1 MGIYREAKMTEQPTT
16 TYDKTICGTIRRWI
30 DKLCANSAFLPER
43 PGLRL
48 LTVTLGFVLSVHTA
62 NTIGSTDK
70 YKISAFPGAEGAGAV
85 TPGGR
90 GGKVIEV
97 TNLNDSGPGSLRE
110 AVEADG
116 PRIVVFRVSGIITL
130 EKLLTISNPFITI
143 AGQTAP
149 GDGICIRG
157 HTTEINTHDVVL
169 RYLRFRRGNIK
180 DRNDALGG
188 YPVRN
193 IIVDHCSASWG
204 LDENLS
210 LYRYMQKMPD
220 GRYRKM
226 PVENLTIQWCI
237 SSEAL
242 DLNNHA
248 FGATWGGR
256 NCSFHH
262 NLFACNTG
270 RNPSIGWGDHFD
282 FRNNV
287 LFNWRHRTVDGG
299 DASSMVNIVANYY
312 KPGLAVNEGAIRHRI
327 CRPQH
332 LDMYSEAQRDGKWYV
347 ADNVVVGNPKVT
359 ADNWNGGVQ
368 FDDVTSEGQL
378 KALIERV
385 RATAAIPAP
394 PITQQSAERAY
405 ELVLAH
411 AGATLPERDAV
422 DARIIEFVRT
432 GRPTFGK
439 GIIDTPADVGG
450 WPDYESIPAPADGDH
465 DGMPDEWEDKFGLN
479 PNDPSDGASDADSD
493 GYTNVE
499 EWLNGTD
506 PTESVDY
513 TKPENNRNTLLET
526 RKTEPKEQSSI

>member
-1 MGIYREAKMTEQPTT
+1 MMRLPAGTQENRTAKVRESSSCLAC
-16 TYDKTICGTIRRWI
+16 DDTIRHSQC
-30 DKLCANSAFLPER
+30 LHVVLLAVMFASGLPLAAGADAGILEKAAI
-43 PGLRL
+43 P
-48 LTVTLGFVLSVHTA
+48 
-62 NTIGSTDK
+62 
-70 YKISAFPGAEGAGAV
+70 AFPGAEGAGAF
-85 TPGGR
+85 TQGGR
-90 GGKVIEV
+90 GGRVLEV
-97 TNLNDSGPGSLRE
+97 TNLNDGGPGSLRE
-110 AVEADG
+110 AIEAEG
-116 PRIVVFRVSGIITL
+116 PRIVVFGVSGIITL
-130 EKLLTISNPFITI
+130 DKLLTISEPYITI

-157 HTTEINTHDVVL
+157 QTTEINTHDVVL

-188 YPVRN
+188 YPVGN

-210 LYRYMQKMPD
+210 LYRHMKQMPD
-220 GRYRKM
+220 GSDKKM
-226 PVENLTIQWCI
+226 PAENITIQWCI

-299 DASSMVNIVANYY
+299 DASSMVNIIANYY
-312 KPGLAVNEGAIRHRI
+312 KPGPAVNEGASRYRI

-332 LDMYSEAQRDGKWYV
+332 LDMHSEAQRDGKWYV
-347 ADNVVVGNPKVT
+347 AGNFVEGSPQIT
-359 ADNWNGGVQ
+359 SDNWAGGVQ
-368 FDDVTSEGQL
+368 FDDVETEAEIR
-378 KALIERV
+378 ALTKKV
-385 RATAAIPAP
+385 RASAPAP
-394 PITQQSAERAY
+394 ALPITQQSAQEAY
-405 ELVLAH
+405 ELVLAK
-411 AGATLPERDAV
+411 AGAILPRRDPVDERIV
-422 DARIIEFVRT
+422 RIVRT
-432 GRPTFGK
+432 GKPTYK
-439 GIIDTPADVGG
+439 NGIIDIPSDVGG
-450 WPDYESIPAPADGDH
+450 WPQYNSQPAPVDCDH
-465 DGMPDEWEDKFGLN
+465 DGMPDAWEEKFGLDRK
-479 PNDPSDGASDADSD
+479 DPSDGPQDVDED

-506 PTESVDY
+506 PTVFVDY
-513 TKPENNRNTLLET
+513 SKPGKN
-526 RKTEPKEQSSI
+526 I